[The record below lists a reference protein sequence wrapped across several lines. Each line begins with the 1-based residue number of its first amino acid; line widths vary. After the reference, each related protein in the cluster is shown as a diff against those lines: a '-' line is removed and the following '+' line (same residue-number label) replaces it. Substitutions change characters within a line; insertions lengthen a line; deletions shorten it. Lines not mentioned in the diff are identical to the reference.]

1 MANKR
6 GEKNYQ
12 SYRLDWRKEDT
23 ERTRR
28 KNALNSKNG
37 DLVDTGKALMSLA
50 GRTSDQ
56 NASRKA
62 RADAVYF
69 FAKYKRKLQL
79 QGYPQ
84 KKLRRRV

>member
-1 MANKR
+1 MANKK
-6 GEKNYQ
+6 GERQYQ
-12 SYRLDWRKEDT
+12 AYRLDWHKEDT

-37 DLVDTGKALMSLA
+37 DLVSTGKALMSLA

-56 NASRKA
+56 NAARKA
-62 RADAVYF
+62 KADAVFF

>member
-1 MANKR
+1 MGNR
-6 GEKNYQ
+6 RDEKHYQ
-12 SYRLDWRKEDT
+12 TYRLDWRKEDT

-28 KNALNSKNG
+28 KNALCSKNG
-37 DLVDTGKALMSLA
+37 DLVSTGKALLSLA
-50 GRTSDQ
+50 GRTCDQ
-56 NASRKA
+56 NEARKA

-69 FAKYKRKLQL
+69 FAKHKRKLQL